1 MEVKWIKL
9 DVSLFD
15 NRKIKAIRAMP
26 DGDQMT
32 LIWIMLLTIAGRCN
46 DEGRCYLAQGI
57 YYTPEMLAT
66 ELGLDEEIISK
77 SIDVFDRLGMI
88 TLEDKGFSI
97 TNWEKYQSTDRL
109 ARIREQT
116 RLRVQRYRE
125 RKKEALEE
133 PTETPAKV
141 VRLETPAKKEEPSVA
156 IPDNLDTEAFRE
168 TWKKW
173 KGYRKRIKK
182 KLAPETEESQL
193 KKLSKHGEQTAI
205 AMIEQ
210 SIGEGWTGLFE
221 LKGKWKQ
228 QQPQEDYDKELKK
241 LYG

>member
-1 MEVKWIKL
+1 MSDVKWIKL

-46 DEGRCYLAQGI
+46 DEGRCYLAKDI

-66 ELGLDEEIISK
+66 ELGLDEGIISK

-133 PTETPAKV
+133 PAETPAKV
-141 VRLETPAKKEEPSVA
+141 VRLETPAKKEEPSVV
-156 IPDNLDTEAFRE
+156 IPDNLNTKAFRE
-168 TWKKW
+168 AWEKW

-228 QQPQEDYDKELKK
+228 QPVEDYDKGLEEQ
-241 LYG
+241 YG